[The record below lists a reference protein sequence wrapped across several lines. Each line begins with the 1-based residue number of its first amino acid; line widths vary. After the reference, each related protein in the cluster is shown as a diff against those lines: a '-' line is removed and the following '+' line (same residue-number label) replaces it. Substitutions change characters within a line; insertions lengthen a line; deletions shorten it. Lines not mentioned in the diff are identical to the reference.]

1 MCYGRRSSRTT
12 PFKSAIAASGP
23 TISEQLPPAP
33 NRNMQFKQ
41 DMMTG
46 ILDLQKP
53 ASKPAAKPASK
64 PVAKPTPK
72 PVSKPTPA
80 PVVKTKPTS
89 AAAPAPTPKPAPAP
103 TPKATAKPVVK
114 EPVVT
119 PKAEQPKPTPKKK
132 PRRYVKKGGMIS
144 GRRSTNSLQI
154 PTGSTTNLRY

>member
-1 MCYGRRSSRTT
+1 MCFGRRSSRTT

-53 ASKPAAKPASK
+53 ASKP
-64 PVAKPTPK
+64 VAKPTPK

-80 PVVKTKPTS
+80 PVVKTKPVP
-89 AAAPAPTPKPAPAP
+89 APVPKPTPKPAPAP

-119 PKAEQPKPTPKKK
+119 PKAEQSKPTPKKK